1 MVSKPSERKHNSND
15 KKEISEKSEDKMT
28 KRHPCLLQL
37 KASKL
42 CTAFFCLLESSATRL
57 SSIWEG
63 GIAYGPQGHIS
74 ESAALCETATI
85 QLTCNYFYLL
95 RMCKM
100 IQSIKIVG
108 STSNISIQESKKK
121 CFLRH
126 AISG

>member
-1 MVSKPSERKHNSND
+1 
-15 KKEISEKSEDKMT
+15 MT

-42 CTAFFCLLESSATRL
+42 YTAIFFLLESSATCS
-57 SSIWEG
+57 SSIWEP

-74 ESAALCETATI
+74 ESAAFCETATI

-100 IQSIKIVG
+100 IQSIKIVS

-121 CFLRH
+121 RFLRH